1 MKELIQSL
9 AAYNIWANRQ
19 LFDAALQLDPAL
31 HEQTV
36 PSSFP
41 TLKATFM
48 HMWDAESGWW
58 QRLQNHEHIVIPSK
72 TFHPHLKDVANGL
85 LGQNQTWLDWA
96 NEVSE
101 KGLQEYFSYTN
112 TKGFHFEQ
120 PVWQMALHLF
130 NHGTYHRGQV
140 VTILRQLGLTTIPS
154 TDFIMWSRA

>member
-72 TFHPHLKDVANGL
+72 TFHTHLKDVANGL
-85 LGQNQTWLDWA
+85 LGQNQIWQDWTHGIT
-96 NEVSE
+96 EES
-101 KGLQEYFSYTN
+101 LHTRFSYTN
-112 TKGFHFEQ
+112 TKGAHFEQ

-140 VTILRQLGLTTIPS
+140 VTILRHLGLTSIPS
-154 TDFIMWSRA
+154 TDFIIWSRA

>member
-85 LGQNQTWLDWA
+85 LGQNQ
-96 NEVSE
+96 
-101 KGLQEYFSYTN
+101 
-112 TKGFHFEQ
+112 
-120 PVWQMALHLF
+120 
-130 NHGTYHRGQV
+130 
-140 VTILRQLGLTTIPS
+140 
-154 TDFIMWSRA
+154 